1 MEMGRAE
8 RHERGGE
15 DILATG
21 AMAKGKAELG
31 PSQGHDTR
39 REMNAGGEEVRR
51 KSGQEHTSRIPSR
64 P

>member
-39 REMNAGGEEVRR
+39 REVRR